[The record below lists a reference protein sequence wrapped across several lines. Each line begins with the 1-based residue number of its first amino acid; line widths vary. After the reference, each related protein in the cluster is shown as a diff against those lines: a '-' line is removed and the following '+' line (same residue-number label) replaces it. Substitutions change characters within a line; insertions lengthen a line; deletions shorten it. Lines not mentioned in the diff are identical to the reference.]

1 MGFTT
6 TRPTVE
12 SNRTTHGGVMS
23 IREILN
29 ALRAGI
35 VTTLIIALV
44 NMILL
49 VGIYGLLKPKTQE
62 YIHPY
67 NGQPVPEF
75 VIIDGELPD

>member
-12 SNRTTHGGVMS
+12 SNRKTYGGVMS

-49 VGIYGLLKPKTQE
+49 IGIYNLLKPKAQE

-75 VIIDGELPD
+75 TIIDGELPD

>member
-6 TRPTVE
+6 TRPTIK

-49 VGIYGLLKPKTQE
+49 IGIYGLLKPKTQE
-62 YIHPY
+62 YINPY

-75 VIIDGELPD
+75 TIIDGELPD

>member
-1 MGFTT
+1 MG
-6 TRPTVE
+6 
-12 SNRTTHGGVMS
+12 

-35 VTTLIIALV
+35 ITVIVL
-44 NMILL
+44 ILL
-49 VGIYGLLKPKTQE
+49 NITLDFIFYGQCTFKPKTQE

-75 VIIDGELPD
+75 TIIDGELPD

>member
-6 TRPTVE
+6 TRPTVK
-12 SNRTTHGGVMS
+12 SNRETYGGVMS

-49 VGIYGLLKPKTQE
+49 IGIYNLLKPKTQE

-67 NGQPVPEF
+67 HGQPVPEF
-75 VIIDGELPD
+75 TIIDGELPD

>member
-1 MGFTT
+1 
-6 TRPTVE
+6 
-12 SNRTTHGGVMS
+12 MS

-49 VGIYGLLKPKTQE
+49 IGIYHLLKPKTQE

>member
-1 MGFTT
+1 
-6 TRPTVE
+6 
-12 SNRTTHGGVMS
+12 MS

-49 VGIYGLLKPKTQE
+49 IGIYNLLKPQARE
-62 YIHPY
+62 YINPN

-75 VIIDGELPD
+75 VLIDGELPD

>member
-12 SNRTTHGGVMS
+12 SNRKTYGGVMS

-44 NMILL
+44 NIILL
-49 VGIYGLLKPKTQE
+49 IG
-62 YIHPY
+62 
-67 NGQPVPEF
+67 F
-75 VIIDGELPD
+75 VQFIK

>member
-1 MGFTT
+1 MG
-6 TRPTVE
+6 
-12 SNRTTHGGVMS
+12 

-35 VTTLIIALV
+35 VTTLIIALI

-49 VGIYGLLKPKTQE
+49 IGIYNLLKPQAQE

-75 VIIDGELPD
+75 TIIDGELPE